1 MSFRRRYAFL
11 LIILLAP
18 PDLTCPLASFCPSL
32 FFIVTPQLTS
42 SQASKATMSLLSVTD
57 LINILFV
64 DVADAPSGD
73 DDGVAVTTEQQGGA
87 GATIV
92 LPSAGE

>member
-1 MSFRRRYAFL
+1 
-11 LIILLAP
+11 
-18 PDLTCPLASFCPSL
+18 
-32 FFIVTPQLTS
+32 
-42 SQASKATMSLLSVTD
+42 MSLLSVTD

-64 DVADAPSGD
+64 DVPGLSSDDGD
-73 DDGVAVTTEQQGGA
+73 DVAETTAQQGGS

>member
-1 MSFRRRYAFL
+1 
-11 LIILLAP
+11 
-18 PDLTCPLASFCPSL
+18 
-32 FFIVTPQLTS
+32 
-42 SQASKATMSLLSVTD
+42 MSLLSVTD

-73 DDGVAVTTEQQGGA
+73 DDGVAETTTQQGGA

>member
-1 MSFRRRYAFL
+1 
-11 LIILLAP
+11 
-18 PDLTCPLASFCPSL
+18 
-32 FFIVTPQLTS
+32 
-42 SQASKATMSLLSVTD
+42 MSLLSVTD

-64 DVADAPSGD
+64 DVPDAPSGD
-73 DDGVAVTTEQQGGA
+73 DDGVAETTKQRGGA

>member
-1 MSFRRRYAFL
+1 
-11 LIILLAP
+11 
-18 PDLTCPLASFCPSL
+18 
-32 FFIVTPQLTS
+32 
-42 SQASKATMSLLSVTD
+42 MSLLSVTD

-64 DVADAPSGD
+64 DVADAPSAGD
-73 DDGVAVTTEQQGGA
+73 DDGVAETTEQQGGA